1 MGWGILGYYT
11 SSGKTYSY
19 SILYDYQAGKWKAIP
34 LAVGDVVDPK
44 KALTADPDKKDNLVT
59 EGYFFHP
66 SRITN
71 VYEAM
76 GAMPSAQVKTGV
88 VDIVDSLGNV
98 IGSRTVST
106 REIDGYGYRW
116 WEWN

>member
-1 MGWGILGYYT
+1 
-11 SSGKTYSY
+11 
-19 SILYDYQAGKWKAIP
+19 
-34 LAVGDVVDPK
+34 
-44 KALTADPDKKDNLVT
+44 
-59 EGYFFHP
+59 
-66 SRITN
+66 
-71 VYEAM
+71 M

-98 IGSRTVST
+98 VGSRTVST